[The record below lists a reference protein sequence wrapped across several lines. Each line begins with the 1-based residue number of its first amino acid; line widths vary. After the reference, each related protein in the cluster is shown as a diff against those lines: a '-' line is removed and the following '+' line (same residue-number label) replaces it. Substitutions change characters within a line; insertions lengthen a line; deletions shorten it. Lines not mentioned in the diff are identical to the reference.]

1 MKNFILYFVEH
12 RVLFW
17 SLMAILAAA
26 GVGCFVL
33 MPKLEDPATEL
44 HMATVVVPY
53 PGATAMEVEEEVAK
67 PLEKALYSLP
77 DVKNVTTTCK
87 QDMVSVL
94 LEFSESLTGEEVE
107 KHFDL
112 LRRRMYDMKGSLPA
126 GTYDPIIIDD
136 MTDVYGIMLA
146 ITGDGYDYDEVLRYA
161 KYVRDELLHVKGVK
175 RIHIAGMRPRQIDIT
190 LSRERLAANG
200 LLPTQLMLAL
210 QNIGKPCPSGHLQAE
225 SDHLMLQVE
234 KAGTT
239 IDEVKEVMI
248 TSAEGRL
255 LRLEDVVDDISLGF
269 ADPQTYGYFLNG
281 EPALAICVSMETSAI
296 VPNVGRRV
304 DKVLQELTASFPVG
318 IDVRKVYF
326 QPDMV
331 STSIRGFMI
340 NLVESILIV
349 LVVLAIFMGWRSGV
363 IIGMGLFLT
372 ICGSFI
378 VLMIWGVTLQ
388 RISLGA
394 FIVAMGMLVDNAVVI
409 MDGIAVDKARGMSR
423 EQYLTRIA
431 CQTAM
436 PLLGATLI
444 AVLAFLGIVL
454 SKGLASEYAADLFRV
469 MAASLLFSWVLAMI
483 QIPACADQWMNKM
496 PVEQQQSTST
506 QITARIH
513 DWIRRVLTAL
523 IGHKGIS
530 FAAAIVILA
539 LSVWG
544 FLQIKVLFF
553 PDFEYNQVIVECFWP
568 EQTSPNAVRDNLL
581 QMTKTARQVPGV
593 TSCAASQ
600 GAAPAHY
607 CLVRPMTAGGNCY
620 GELMVDFTDYQALC
634 KELPQLKNQLR
645 STYPD
650 AYIRF
655 KKYNFSIAT
664 SHLIEAEFSGPDP
677 AVLRALAD
685 TAAQIMRGSKYIDSY
700 SIQNNWASKGQHL
713 VVDYNERNATSAH
726 ITRGDVANALSAAT
740 TGLPIGRYTSADEQQ
755 LIYLHV
761 RNTDGSPIQDLSTI
775 PVWSTL
781 NIRPDEASVRTLLS
795 GGISRWDDRLLRCV
809 PLSAVS
815 DSICIVSDEDKIIR
829 HDGRYAIEVE
839 ADVNMDVADASP
851 DKAIKSIRREIENI
865 PLPTGYHFKWMGDKG
880 TTLEIVKDILLR
892 TLVGVALMIIVL
904 LLLFHSWKKIG
915 IMLVCVPFCIVGVT
929 PALWL
934 SGNPFTFMALLGI
947 FGLLGMMLKNTVVLM
962 DEIDYQL
969 SMQVQPLKAVVEATV
984 NRTRPVLM
992 ASITTI
998 VGVVPLVND
1007 PMYGPMAVSIMG
1019 GLLIGTMVT
1028 LLLMPL
1034 TYSAVYHVKKE
1045 GKEE

>member
-1 MKNFILYFVEH
+1 MKRFILYFVEH

-44 HMATVVVPY
+44 HMATVIVPY
-53 PGATAMEVEEEVAK
+53 PGATAQEVENEVAK
-67 PLEKALYSLP
+67 PLEKTLYSLP
-77 DVKNVTTTCK
+77 NVKSITTTCK

-112 LRRRMYDMKGSLPA
+112 LRRRMHDMKGEFPN
-126 GTYDPIIIDD
+126 GTYEPIIMDD

-146 ITGDGYDYDEVLRYA
+146 MTGDGYDYEELLQYA
-161 KYVRDELLHVKGVK
+161 KYVRDELLHVKGIK
-175 RIHIAGMRPRQIDIT
+175 RIHIAGIRPRQIDIT

-200 LLPTQLMLAL
+200 LLPTQLMVAL
-210 QNIGKPCPSGHLQAE
+210 QNIGKPCPAGHLQAE

-248 TSAEGRL
+248 SSSDGRL
-255 LRLEDVVDDISLGF
+255 VRLDDVVDDISFGF
-269 ADPQTYGYFLNG
+269 ADPQTYGYFVNG
-281 EPALAICVSMETSAI
+281 EPALAICVSMEASAV

-304 DKVLQELTASFPVG
+304 DKALQEITADFPVG
-318 IDVRKVYF
+318 VDIRKVYF

-331 STSIRGFMI
+331 SDSIRSFML

-372 ICGSFI
+372 ICGSFV

-409 MDGIAVDKARGMSR
+409 MDGIVVDRARGLSR

-431 CQTAM
+431 RQTAM

-469 MAASLLFSWVLAMI
+469 MAVSLLFSWVLAMI
-483 QIPACADQWMNKM
+483 QIPACADQWMSKL
-496 PVEQQQSTST
+496 PEEQKQSTST
-506 QITARIH
+506 QITERIH
-513 DWIRRVLTAL
+513 NWIRRVLAVL
-523 IGHKGIS
+523 IGHKKWS
-530 FAAAIVILA
+530 FVSAIIILA

-544 FLQIKVLFF
+544 FMQIKVLFF

-568 EQTSPNAVRDNLL
+568 EQTSSNAVRDNLL
-581 QMTKTARQVPGV
+581 EMTKTARQVPGV

-607 CLVRPMTAGGNCY
+607 CLVRPMTAGGSCY
-620 GELMVDFTDYQALC
+620 GELMVDFTDYQSLC
-634 KELPQLKNQLR
+634 RELPKLKSQLR

-664 SHLIEAEFSGPDP
+664 SHLIEVEFSGPDP

-685 TAAQIMRGSKYIDSY
+685 TAAQIMRQSKYIDSY
-700 SIQNNWASKGQHL
+700 SVQNNWASKGQHL
-713 VVDYNERNATSAH
+713 VVDYNERNAAAAH

-740 TGLPIGRYTSADEQQ
+740 TGLPIGRYTSNDEQQ

-761 RNTDGSPIQDLSTI
+761 RNTDGSQIEDLTTI

-781 NIRPDEASVRTLLS
+781 NIRPDDVSMTALMA
-795 GGISRWDDRLLRCV
+795 GGATNWSERFLRCV

-815 DSICIVSDEDKIIR
+815 DSIRIVSDEDKIIR
-829 HDGRYAIEVE
+829 HDGRCAIEVE

-851 DKAIKSIRREIENI
+851 DKAIRSVQHEIENI
-865 PLPTGYHFKWMGDKG
+865 PLPAGYHFRWMGDKG

-934 SGNPFTFMALLGI
+934 SGNSFTFMALLGI

-962 DEIDYQL
+962 DEINFQL
-969 SMQVQPLKAVVEATV
+969 SKGVVPFKAVIEATV

-1034 TYSAVYHVKKE
+1034 TYSAVYHIKKE
-1045 GKEE
+1045 D

>member
-1 MKNFILYFVEH
+1 MKRFILYFVEH
-12 RVLFW
+12 RILFW
-17 SLMAILAAA
+17 SLMAIWAAA
-26 GVGCFVL
+26 GISCFIM

-53 PGATAMEVEEEVAK
+53 PGATAHEVEVEVAK
-67 PLEKALYSLP
+67 TLEKTLYSLP
-77 DVKNVTTTCK
+77 NVKNITTTCK
-87 QDMVSVL
+87 PDMVSVL

-112 LRRRMYDMKGSLPA
+112 LRRRMYDMKGLLPN

-146 ITGDGYDYDEVLRYA
+146 MTGDGYDYEEMLQYA
-161 KYVRDELLHVKGVK
+161 KYVRDELLQVKGIK
-175 RIHIAGMRPRQIDIT
+175 RIHIAGVRPRQIDIT

-200 LLPTQLMLAL
+200 LLPAQLMVAL
-210 QNIGKPCPSGHLQAE
+210 QNIGKPYSAGRLEAQ

-239 IDEVKEVMI
+239 IEEVKDVLI
-248 TSAEGRL
+248 TSAEGRPI
-255 LRLEDVVDDISLGF
+255 RLEDVVDDISFGF

-304 DKVLQELTASFPVG
+304 DKELQNITANFPVG
-318 IDVRKVYF
+318 IDIQKVYF

-331 STSIRGFMI
+331 SASIRSFMI

-349 LVVLAIFMGWRSGV
+349 LIVLAIFMGWRSGV

-378 VLMIWGVTLQ
+378 ALMVWGVTLQ

-409 MDGIAVDKARGMSR
+409 MDGIVVDRARGLSR

-431 CQTAM
+431 RQTAM

-444 AVLAFLGIVL
+444 AVLAFLGIIL

-469 MAASLLFSWVLAMI
+469 MAVSLLISWVLAMI
-483 QIPACADQWMNKM
+483 QIPACADPWMTKLPM
-496 PVEQQQSTST
+496 EQKQSSSA
-506 QITARIH
+506 QITERIH
-513 DWIRRVLTAL
+513 NWVRRVLAVL

-530 FAAAIVILA
+530 FVSAIVILA
-539 LSVWG
+539 VSVWG

-593 TSCAASQ
+593 TSCAVSQ

-620 GELMVDFTDYQALC
+620 GEMMVDFIDYQALC
-634 KELPQLKNQLR
+634 KQLPHLKTQLR

-677 AVLRALAD
+677 VVLRTLAD
-685 TAAQIMRGSKYIDSY
+685 TAAAIMRKSQYIDSY
-700 SIQNNWASKGQHL
+700 SVQNNWAPKGQHL
-713 VVDYNERNATSAH
+713 VVDYNEHNAAAAH
-726 ITRGDVANALSAAT
+726 ITRGDIANALSAAT

-781 NIRPDEASVRTLLS
+781 NIRPDNVSFATLLS
-795 GGISRWDDRLLRCV
+795 GGMGEWQERALRCV

-815 DSICIVSDEDKIIR
+815 DSIRIVSDEDKIIR

-851 DKAIKSIRREIENI
+851 DKAIRSVQREIENI

-892 TLVGVALMIIVL
+892 TLIGVALMIMVL

-915 IMLVCVPFCIVGVT
+915 IMLLCVPFCIVGVT
-929 PALWL
+929 PALWM

-947 FGLLGMMLKNTVVLM
+947 FGLLGMMLKNTIVLM
-962 DEIDYQL
+962 DEIDFQL
-969 SMQVQPLKAVVEATV
+969 SMKVPPFKAIIEATV

-1028 LLLMPL
+1028 LFLMPL
-1034 TYSAVYHVKKE
+1034 TYSAVYHIQKQNKE
-1045 GKEE
+1045 A